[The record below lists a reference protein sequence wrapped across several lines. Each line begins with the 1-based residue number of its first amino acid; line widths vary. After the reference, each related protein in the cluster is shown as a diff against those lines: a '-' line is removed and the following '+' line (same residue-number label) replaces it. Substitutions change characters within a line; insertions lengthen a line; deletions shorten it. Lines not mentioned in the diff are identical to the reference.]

1 MAFDLDQ
8 LDVVSRA
15 DDGAK
20 CVIKDPVTGEDTTAY
35 LLLAGSDSTIYK
47 QAQHKIANA
56 RINRKSTARITIDEI
71 EAEQIGVLVEC
82 TLGWGG
88 MVLKGTEVPF
98 DRKSVKMIYEKFPAV
113 LEQAQQFIADRS
125 NYLRD

>member
-1 MAFDLDQ
+1 MGFDLDQ

-15 DDGAK
+15 DEGAK
-20 CVIKDPVTGEDTTAY
+20 CIIRDPLTGEDTPAY
-35 LLLAGSDSTIYK
+35 LILAGMDSTVYK

-56 RINRKSTARITIDEI
+56 RINRKSTARVTIEEI

-88 MVLKGTEVPF
+88 MVHKGVEMPF
-98 DRKSVKMIYEKFPAV
+98 DRKSVRIAYEKFPTV
-113 LEQAQQFIADRS
+113 REQAEQFISDRS